1 MSVEDRWFRFDNWSE
16 IPRNLVRTADEVA
29 ACIQNQIHPWGICRR
44 YNGSYSFILK
54 RKTRGKLAPDLP
66 KHPRLMVGF
75 SSEIPQAEDF
85 GVRLGETEVYLLGPP
100 KKSFVMV
107 AANHLNGTN
116 EICRVMVDF
125 LKHANEISS

>member
-1 MSVEDRWFRFDNWSE
+1 MSVEERWFRFENWSE
-16 IPRNLVRTADEVA
+16 FPRNWVRTVDEVA
-29 ACIQNQIHPWGICRR
+29 ECIQNQIHPWGICRR

-54 RKTRGKLAPDLP
+54 RKTRGKLAPELL

-85 GVRLGETEVYLLGPP
+85 GVRLGETEVCLLGPRN
-100 KKSFVMV
+100 KRFVMV
-107 AANHLNGTN
+107 PANHLNGTN